1 MNATLNDMDEIIER
15 EKRMVALEV
24 HSEAWADGAMEGI
37 DLNILADAAIAT
49 ALEET
54 IRELGE
60 DAALQLV
67 ESLRERIL
75 AGEFS
80 PTRTIQ

>member
-1 MNATLNDMDEIIER
+1 MEPNLTEMDEIIER
-15 EKRMVALEV
+15 EKRIAALEV
-24 HSEAWADGAMEGI
+24 HSEAWADGTMEGI
-37 DLNILADAAIAT
+37 EADILADTAIAT

-67 ESLRERIL
+67 ATLRERIL
-75 AGEFS
+75 SGEFS
-80 PTRTIQ
+80 PNRTIQ

>member
-1 MNATLNDMDEIIER
+1 MNEMDEIVER
-15 EKRMVALEV
+15 EKRMAALEV

-37 DLNILADAAIAT
+37 DADILADAAIAT

-60 DAALQLV
+60 DAAIQLV
-67 ESLRERIL
+67 ETLRDRIL

-80 PTRTIQ
+80 PSRTLQ